1 MRYKIV
7 DRSGVESE
15 EEVFDSVG
23 VTAMTQG
30 TPTPSSTPTKRN
42 VVREA
47 IAIVSVLVL
56 LNLGLFGSLVFGI
69 FRLRRGVAEASH
81 AVFTHETI
89 HTPFGVEDLLRACE
103 EWMVS
108 TPHLDIDFRLS
119 RAGGHHNF
127 AVANDFR
134 VRIPGGV
141 NVRFR
146 HGKQRSG

>member
-56 LNLGLFGSLVFGI
+56 LNLGLFGSLGALVYIGGYNSLLSPSLLAFSFGI
-69 FRLRRGVAEASH
+69 RH
-81 AVFTHETI
+81 AVDADHIAAIDNVTRKLIRDGRKPLTVKSLSSFI
-89 HTPFGVEDLLRACE
+89 FLVSYYRLL
-103 EWMVS
+103 
-108 TPHLDIDFRLS
+108 P
-119 RAGGHHNF
+119 
-127 AVANDFR
+127 
-134 VRIPGGV
+134 
-141 NVRFR
+141 
-146 HGKQRSG
+146 